1 MSNPETIPVRL
12 SDTQLILLSE
22 AARHAQHAL
31 IVPDRL
37 KGEAAKKVV
46 RKLLNSSLI
55 AETPATDGLP
65 IWRRDE
71 QGAPVSLVITDTGLA
86 AIHAGE
92 PEEPD
97 TTPAAAAKSVGN
109 APKKGAPPKPT
120 ARKGKVQN
128 PTSPGQGKAR
138 GVVSRSGKA
147 AAPSSSGRSGSKQD
161 RVLAMLR
168 SKSGA
173 TVAAIMEATGWQR
186 HSVRGFFSGV
196 IRKRLN
202 LDLTADGDG
211 EKRTY
216 RVGSVAS
223 VAVAAGS
230 SKRRARA

>member
-1 MSNPETIPVRL
+1 MSNPETIPMKL
-12 SDTQLILLSE
+12 SDTELILLSA
-22 AARHAQHAL
+22 AARHEQHAL
-31 IVPDRL
+31 VLPDRL

-46 RKLLNSSLI
+46 KKLLDSSLV

-65 IWRRDE
+65 MWRRDE
-71 QGAPVSLVITDTGLA
+71 EGAPLTLVITDAGLK
-86 AIHAGE
+86 AIHVGG

-97 TTPAAAAKSVGN
+97 AAPAAAGKSVG
-109 APKKGAPPKPT
+109 APPKKGARAKPAT
-120 ARKGKVQN
+120 SKGKTQN
-128 PTSPGQGKAR
+128 PTSPGQGKTRSR
-138 GVVSRSGKA
+138 GSRSDKA
-147 AAPSSSGRSGSKQD
+147 TPPSGNGRSGSKQD

-196 IRKRLN
+196 IRKKLN
-202 LDLTADGDG
+202 LDLIADGDG

-216 RVGSVAS
+216 RVASVPS